1 MFANARNFTVIKAAY
16 NGNDKNASIVLG
28 CCLKAY
34 ARTRNL
40 EPSMTTVMAAFSPNT
55 KQFSIS

>member
-1 MFANARNFTVIKAAY
+1 MFANARNSTVIKAAD
-16 NGNDKNASIVLG
+16 NGNDKNTSIVFG

-40 EPSMTTVMAAFSPNT
+40 ESSEIMPIPSA
-55 KQFSIS
+55 

>member
-1 MFANARNFTVIKAAY
+1 MFANARNSTIIKAAD
-16 NGNDKNASIVLG
+16 NGNDKNTSIVLG

-55 KQFSIS
+55 KQFSI